1 MTNPFFANKGP
12 FKIEKLLKLAELK
25 NIQNFNNNKLYDVKD
40 LSTSTNQDITFF
52 HSKKYQYLASK
63 TKALYCVTTDNL
75 KNYLPNNCNI
85 ILVDNVLIS
94 IAKITK
100 IFYPD
105 SATDDFDKTVKNIS
119 KTSFKKKVDF
129 GKNVLIGKNVKI
141 GKKCYIGHNS
151 IL

>member
-75 KNYLPNNCNI
+75 KN
-85 ILVDNVLIS
+85 
-94 IAKITK
+94 
-100 IFYPD
+100 
-105 SATDDFDKTVKNIS
+105 
-119 KTSFKKKVDF
+119 
-129 GKNVLIGKNVKI
+129 
-141 GKKCYIGHNS
+141 
-151 IL
+151 